1 MFHGKKRASIY
12 VLVLVLVV
20 IATLLV
26 TLLFSSLESGIL
38 QFTLEKE
45 TQRLEGLLLA
55 GLDRITADYMDNPS
69 VIINDSDGRIYLYE
83 FGICGEANT
92 YSKNTKCADESA
104 VYIDKYYQ
112 IIGYLA
118 KNSEGI
124 QVTLSAPSAAP
135 KTGSDSVIE
144 IHSRPN
150 GNDIL
155 LVTSYFVNGGQLD
168 TSGSCLIHYDP
179 TGGAVSYTECI
190 GGVTATV
197 IPVDPAK
204 SNTYGLTRVR
214 VQTTASE
221 GVNFY
226 RIVSILKDPAQT
238 IYLSVT
244 GSNYSDL
251 PVLQQLVFGGVAYS
265 IGDENKR
272 IKVERVRVLMAQ
284 PSMPEVFD
292 WVLFNGAPSPI
303 VK

>member
-1 MFHGKKRASIY
+1 MFHSKKRASVY

-26 TLLFSSLESGIL
+26 TLLLSSLRSGIL

-55 GLDRITADYMDNPS
+55 GLDRITTDYMDNPGI
-69 VIINDSDGRIYLYE
+69 IINDSDGRVYLYE
-83 FGICGEANT
+83 FGICGEAST
-92 YSKNTKCADESA
+92 YSKDTKCDDESA
-104 VYIDKYYQ
+104 IYIDKYYQ

-118 KNSEGI
+118 KNGEGI
-124 QVTLSAPSAAP
+124 QVTLSPPPAVS

-144 IHSRPN
+144 IHSKAN

-168 TSGSCLIHYDP
+168 VSGSCSIQYNS
-179 TGGAVSYTECI
+179 TGTSVSYIECI
-190 GGVTATV
+190 GGVTATNV
-197 IPVDPAK
+197 PVDPTK
-204 SNTYGLTRVR
+204 SDTYGSTRVR

-226 RIVSILKDPAQT
+226 RIVSILKNPSQR

-244 GSNYSDL
+244 GNNYSDL
-251 PVLQQLVFGGVAYS
+251 PILQQVVFGGVAYS
-265 IGDENKR
+265 TGDDNKR
-272 IKVERVRVLMAQ
+272 VKVERVRVLMAQ

-292 WVLFNGAPSPI
+292 WALFNGAPSPI